1 MSERFDFTGDEL
13 APAYRAAVDAIE
25 AGDLVVMPTDTVYG
39 LAADAFKSDAVQRLM
54 DAKGRGRDMPPPVLI
69 SVVESLDALA
79 TDVPDNGR
87 KLAEEF
93 WPGPLTLICHAQTSL
108 MWDLGETQGTV
119 ALRVPD
125 HENTRELLSR
135 TGPLAVSSANRSGKP
150 AALDVYDAEEQL
162 GESVAVYLDGGEATV
177 GQPSTIV
184 DITGEI
190 PRVLREGAVTLDELR
205 KVVPEVTT
213 DTEPPAPTAA
223 EPKADEPKD
232 DEPKTAQEAAETALP
247 AATAVAAAT
256 DTPHT
261 ADHPTTDTDGST
273 ATEPNADEK
282 AREAAEAA
290 TSGAASAGDPQV
302 DEPKATEVDSGTPA
316 PQPAEQAE
324 ADATESAANQPKAD
338 EPKADEPQAV
348 EQPKPDV
355 SEPAT
360 DEPKVDEPKADSGE
374 AEGGDSRTV
383 GVVEASKGDEKKTDS
398 DVRPAD

>member
-1 MSERFDFTGDEL
+1 M

-25 AGDLVVMPTDTVYG
+25 AGDLVVLPTDTVYG
-39 LAADAFKSDAVQRLM
+39 IAADAFKADAVQRLL

-135 TGPLAVSSANRSGKP
+135 TGPLAVSSANKSGQA

-162 GESVAVYLDGGEATV
+162 GDSVAVYLDGGEATV

-190 PRVLREGAVTLDELR
+190 PRVVRVGALTLEQLRA
-205 KVVPEVTT
+205 VVPEVTT
-213 DTEPPAPTAA
+213 DADDTEPPTDEPKPEEQAPKAEEPKPA
-223 EPKADEPKD
+223 DLEPKAEEQDAKVEESKPADEEPKADEPKAEEPTAAEPDAKVEEPEAAESKAEEPDAKADESKPAD
-232 DEPKTAQEAAETALP
+232 DEPKAAE
-247 AATAVAAAT
+247 
-256 DTPHT
+256 
-261 ADHPTTDTDGST
+261 
-273 ATEPNADEK
+273 
-282 AREAAEAA
+282 
-290 TSGAASAGDPQV
+290 
-302 DEPKATEVDSGTPA
+302 
-316 PQPAEQAE
+316 
-324 ADATESAANQPKAD
+324 
-338 EPKADEPQAV
+338 
-348 EQPKPDV
+348 PKPAD
-355 SEPAT
+355 
-360 DEPKVDEPKADSGE
+360 DEPKVADEGKPAEGE
-374 AEGGDSRTV
+374 AGPTD
-383 GVVEASKGDEKKTDS
+383 GVVVASKEGEAKKTDP